1 MNTAEPTSAD
11 GSAHVGPTWDPRTE
25 PHPDEGFFVERS
37 DAPPEAPPEDPTPA
51 EERLFAGKFKSAE
64 DLEKA
69 YAELQKKLGAKPKD
83 EPKTPEEPPAK
94 TEGTEPAEDAEA
106 PKEEPKAD
114 TPAIDF
120 AKLTAEFNENGG
132 LTEETQATLSK
143 LGVTPE
149 VTELFFAG
157 VEAITA
163 SRVSVVHAAAG
174 SAEEYT
180 ALVEWG
186 KKNLSVTEQAAFDG
200 ALDRAIVDGD
210 AAAINLMIPA
220 IKAKMQGDGPSYVQ
234 ARPGQAT
241 GTTAPFANRTEQN
254 AAINDRRYGRDAGY
268 TREVERRIEISDF

>member
-1 MNTAEPTSAD
+1 MTIQAD
-11 GSAHVGPTWDPRTE
+11 TNIDDNGISVGPQWDPRTD
-25 PHPDEGFFVERS
+25 PHPDEGFFVERT
-37 DAPPEAPPEDPTPA
+37 DAPPEEAPKPT
-51 EERLFAGKFKSAE
+51 EEKLFAGKYKSPE

-69 YAELQKKLGAKPKD
+69 YAELQKKLGAAPKETPKE
-83 EPKTPEEPPAK
+83 EPKPTEGEEPK
-94 TEGTEPAEDAEA
+94 EGEEP
-106 PKEEPKAD
+106 PKEEPKAGD
-114 TPAIDF
+114 APAIDF

-149 VTELFFAG
+149 VTQLFFAG
-157 VEAITA
+157 VEAITN
-163 SRVSVVHAAAG
+163 SRVAEVHAAAG

-186 KKNLSVTEQAAFDG
+186 KKNLSTTEQAAFDQ
-200 ALDRAIVDGD
+200 ALDRAVVEGD

-234 ARPGQAT
+234 ARPGQGA
-241 GTTAPFANRTEQN
+241 GTIQPFANRSEQN
-254 AAINDRRYGRDAGY
+254 AAINDRRYGRDSGY